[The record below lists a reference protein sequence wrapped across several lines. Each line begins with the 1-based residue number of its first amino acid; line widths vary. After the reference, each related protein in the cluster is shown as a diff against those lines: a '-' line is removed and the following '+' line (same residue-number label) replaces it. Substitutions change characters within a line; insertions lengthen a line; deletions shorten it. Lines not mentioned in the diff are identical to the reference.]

1 MSRRGTVR
9 FVAALVLLS
18 LAASVG
24 AQSAV
29 DRPEAP
35 DAEPYEAS
43 EFPRWALDLRRGE
56 IIAFGSLPISLLAS
70 RLLYGLGRFVV
81 NSIIAR
87 SFATEYLPP
96 IIAPPGSAV
105 VPLGAE
111 ENTWITVGAASI
123 SVTIAV
129 VDYALGR
136 ADRRAGDDE

>member
-1 MSRRGTVR
+1 MRRTAWCR
-9 FVAALVLLS
+9 LVAALLL
-18 LAASVG
+18 LALGATAG
-24 AQSAV
+24 AQSAAS
-29 DRPEAP
+29 RPEAP
-35 DAEPYEAS
+35 DAEPYDPS

-56 IIAFGSLPISLLAS
+56 IIAFGSLPVSLLAS

-81 NSIIAR
+81 NSIVQR

-105 VPLGAE
+105 VPLGAD

-136 ADRRAGDDE
+136 AERRARDDE